1 MRINMKRYCKNCAA
15 PLGEFDEFCQD
26 CGKPVPD
33 SSNIQRFCPGCGE
46 KLTENE
52 YFCRNC
58 GLKLKEPEKKGFLS
72 KYKTPLAII
81 AVIVIILIVAV
92 GAYISVAPVES
103 QDVQVDTLNFT
114 IPSYMTL
121 DEDESYTQ
129 NDGNVKIASTYW
141 YDGQNELE
149 IDVISSSDSNFNPES
164 IAKESGGTKQTLM
177 GHEGYLNESDGVY
190 EFSFVKDN
198 KLCTVYTTSEELYEN
213 IEVV

>member
-1 MRINMKRYCKNCAA
+1 M
-15 PLGEFDEFCQD
+15 
-26 CGKPVPD
+26 
-33 SSNIQRFCPGCGE
+33 
-46 KLTENE
+46 
-52 YFCRNC
+52 
-58 GLKLKEPEKKGFLS
+58 KLKEPEKEGFLS

-81 AVIVIILIVAV
+81 AVIAIILIVAV

-129 NDGNVKIASTYW
+129 NDGNVKIASKYW
-141 YDGQNELE
+141 YDGQDEIE
-149 IDVISSSDSNFNPES
+149 IDVMSSSDSSFNPKS
-164 IAKESGGTKQTLM
+164 IVKDTGGKKQTLM
-177 GHEGYLNESDGVY
+177 GQDGYLNESDGIY

-213 IEVV
+213 IEVD

>member
-1 MRINMKRYCKNCAA
+1 M
-15 PLGEFDEFCQD
+15 
-26 CGKPVPD
+26 
-33 SSNIQRFCPGCGE
+33 
-46 KLTENE
+46 
-52 YFCRNC
+52 
-58 GLKLKEPEKKGFLS
+58 
-72 KYKTPLAII
+72 
-81 AVIVIILIVAV
+81 IVIILIVAV

-129 NDGNVKIASTYW
+129 NDGNVKIASKYW

-213 IEVV
+213 LEVV